1 MKLPLILPVPLL
13 APAFVS
19 IFAPKIAPKAQP
31 ADLDRIGYDTIKN
44 APPEA
49 GKEARAANLAALFGG
64 DLSAPAPTAAHL
76 ASLAGAAQF
85 SIPGVTLM
93 HTQGVIKNIIPA
105 IASTNAI
112 VAAACANEAFKIV
125 SNCAPYLNNNLMY
138 MGDAGLYAPTFKYE
152 KNPTC
157 LVCGAGVE
165 LETAPTAS
173 LTQLLAQIADDA
185 RLRLKTPS
193 VRVEGGKQG
202 DTLYMRGVLEA
213 QFAENLEK
221 TLESLFDDGA
231 TLHLTDPSVP
241 APVKLIVKFKADDSA
256 MVP

>member
-1 MKLPLILPVPLL
+1 MYKL
-13 APAFVS
+13 
-19 IFAPKIAPKAQP
+19 
-31 ADLDRIGYDTIKN
+31 
-44 APPEA
+44 
-49 GKEARAANLAALFGG
+49 
-64 DLSAPAPTAAHL
+64 
-76 ASLAGAAQF
+76 
-85 SIPGVTLM
+85 
-93 HTQGVIKNIIPA
+93 
-105 IASTNAI
+105 
-112 VAAACANEAFKIV
+112 FK
-125 SNCAPYLNNNLMY
+125 
-138 MGDAGLYAPTFKYE
+138 K
-152 KNPTC
+152 K
-157 LVCGAGVE
+157 
-165 LETAPTAS
+165 
-173 LTQLLAQIADDA
+173 QLLAQIADDA

>member
-1 MKLPLILPVPLL
+1 MLWVLRIPLRCCTSP
-13 APAFVS
+13 
-19 IFAPKIAPKAQP
+19 APKA
-31 ADLDRIGYDTIKN
+31 
-44 APPEA
+44 
-49 GKEARAANLAALFGG
+49 
-64 DLSAPAPTAAHL
+64 
-76 ASLAGAAQF
+76 ASLLSFG
-85 SIPGVTLM
+85 
-93 HTQGVIKNIIPA
+93 N
-105 IASTNAI
+105 
-112 VAAACANEAFKIV
+112 
-125 SNCAPYLNNNLMY
+125 
-138 MGDAGLYAPTFKYE
+138 
-152 KNPTC
+152 
-157 LVCGAGVE
+157 GAGVE